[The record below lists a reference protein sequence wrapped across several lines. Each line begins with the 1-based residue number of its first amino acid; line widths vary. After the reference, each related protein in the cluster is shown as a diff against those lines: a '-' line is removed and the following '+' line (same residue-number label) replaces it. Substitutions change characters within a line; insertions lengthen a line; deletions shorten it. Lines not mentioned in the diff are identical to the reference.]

1 MLEKTKEAF
10 AGLGSFL
17 NAYISAKNSKVVSQT
32 VKAKFDTL
40 AQAVKLSN
48 QQNQWFTEEN
58 IDNALAYWA
67 SKLTL
72 TELNRWLK
80 PYHFAATSHKTVA
93 IIMAGNIPL
102 VGFHDM
108 LCVLSAGFK
117 VQIKLSSNDRT
128 LLPFLVTVLVENYP
142 ELKSR
147 IEFVERLKNFDLV
160 IATGSDNTARY
171 FEFYFKNKPH
181 IIRKNRHSFAV
192 LKGDESPEMLKNLG
206 KDIFTYFGLGCRNV
220 SKIYVPKE
228 FAFHFFFDAIESFEP
243 LIHHHK
249 YNNNYTYNRTV
260 YLLNSETFLDNGFL
274 ILKNDSSTTSPLAT
288 VFYETYDDL
297 ETLKIQLKQA
307 EAEIQCVV
315 SDDFIEGEIAFGQT
329 QNPALNDYADGVD
342 TMLFLSKY
350 NN

>member
-17 NAYISAKNSKVVSQT
+17 NTYISIKNST
-32 VKAKFDTL
+32 AGKAEIDSLT
-40 AQAVKLSN
+40 QAVRLSN

-58 IDNALAYWA
+58 IDTAIAYWA
-67 SKLTL
+67 SKLNL
-72 TELNRWLK
+72 TELNNWLK
-80 PYHFAATSHKTVA
+80 PYHFTGTSDKTVA

-102 VGFHDM
+102 VGFHDL
-108 LCVLSAGFK
+108 LCVLCAGYK
-117 VQIKLSSNDRT
+117 AQIKLSSNDRT
-128 LLPFLVTVLVENYP
+128 LLPCLISVLIDACP

-147 IEFVERLKNFDLV
+147 IELVDRLKDFDLV

-171 FEFYFKNKPH
+171 FEFYFKDKPH
-181 IIRKNRHSFAV
+181 IIRKNRHSFAI
-192 LKGDESPEMLKNLG
+192 LKGDETLEMLQNLG

-220 SKIYVPKE
+220 SKIYVPKNYT
-228 FAFHFFFDAIESFEP
+228 FNFFFDAIQSFEP

-260 YLLNSETFLDNGFL
+260 YLLNNETFLDNGFL
-274 ILKNDSSTTSPLAT
+274 ILKNDPSTSSPLAT
-288 VFYETYDDL
+288 VFYEFYDDL
-297 ETLKIQLKQA
+297 NDLKNQLQQA

-315 SDDFIEGEIAFGQT
+315 SNGFIEGEIAFGQT
-329 QNPALNDYADGVD
+329 QNPALNDYADGID

-350 NN
+350 NI

>member
-1 MLEKTKEAF
+1 
-10 AGLGSFL
+10 
-17 NAYISAKNSKVVSQT
+17 
-32 VKAKFDTL
+32 
-40 AQAVKLSN
+40 
-48 QQNQWFTEEN
+48 
-58 IDNALAYWA
+58 
-67 SKLTL
+67 
-72 TELNRWLK
+72 
-80 PYHFAATSHKTVA
+80 
-93 IIMAGNIPL
+93 
-102 VGFHDM
+102 
-108 LCVLSAGFK
+108 
-117 VQIKLSSNDRT
+117 
-128 LLPFLVTVLVENYP
+128 
-142 ELKSR
+142 
-147 IEFVERLKNFDLV
+147 
-160 IATGSDNTARY
+160 
-171 FEFYFKNKPH
+171 
-181 IIRKNRHSFAV
+181 
-192 LKGDESPEMLKNLG
+192 
-206 KDIFTYFGLGCRNV
+206 
-220 SKIYVPKE
+220 YVPKE

-315 SDDFIEGEIAFGQT
+315 SNGFIEGEIAFGQT